1 MSSFLLELL
10 LLASGLALL
19 GMLFH
24 FRHWEQARR
33 REREQLLENY
43 SRASGKIENTERQ
56 LEEQR
61 QREEA
66 LRAQLRDLAEKNA
79 SLAYYRQEEEK
90 RREGFRLEMAQL
102 AQEIL
107 EVKKQSF
114 SQETQKEVGG
124 LVRQLKEEFEHFHRS
139 IFEPEKESRLRL
151 SGHFETFIRQAE
163 RMQSTTES
171 LTQALRGNS
180 KFQGNW
186 GEAQLERLLE
196 EAGLSEENGDFIRQ
210 GIGLRLQ
217 FEDQRSAK
225 PDFLF
230 RLPRNQ
236 WVLIDAKVSLTDYE
250 QMIRAQHEGDEEAYR
265 TSLEQHRLSLRRH
278 IDEIAKY
285 HDLKTGLS
293 ICPFLLMFIPVES
306 AYITA
311 ISSQQQG
318 EGRSLAQYARDRNV
332 IPVYPSTLFL
342 SLKLIQL
349 LWQIERQNRNAQ
361 EIAERGGYLHRK
373 FGELLESLREV
384 GKLFGKLQAQ
394 FSYEMRK
401 IEGDGGLLVDCRKL
415 EKLGIKYQKPLPE
428 EPSLLPE
435 ATEKEPV

>member
-1 MSSFLLELL
+1 MKLSLLGLL
-10 LLASGLALL
+10 LLSSWVTMLGMFFYFRYREWALRRKQEELL
-19 GMLFH
+19 G
-24 FRHWEQARR
+24 
-33 REREQLLENY
+33 NY
-43 SRASGKIENTERQ
+43 SKATGKIENYERQ
-56 LEEQR
+56 IGEQR
-61 QREEA
+61 QREEF
-66 LRAQLRDLAEKNA
+66 LQGQLRDLVERNA
-79 SLAYYRQEEEK
+79 SLAHYQQEEEK
-90 RREGFRLEMAQL
+90 RRESFRLEMAQL

-107 EVKKQSF
+107 EVKKQNF
-114 SQETQKEVGG
+114 SREAQKEIGD
-124 LVRQLKEEFEHFHRS
+124 LVQRLKEEFEHFHRS

-171 LTQALRGNS
+171 LTQALRGNN
-180 KFQGNW
+180 KLQGNW
-186 GEAQLERLLE
+186 GEMQLETLLE

-210 GIGLRLQ
+210 GIGLGLR
-217 FEDQRSAK
+217 FEDQRGAK

-250 QMIRAQHEGDEEAYR
+250 QMILAQNEGDEEAYR
-265 TSLEQHRLSLRRH
+265 RALEQHRLSLRRH

-293 ICPFLLMFIPVES
+293 ICPFLLMFIPMES
-306 AYITA
+306 AYATA

-318 EGRSLAQYARDRNV
+318 EGRSLAQYARERNV

-394 FSYEMRK
+394 FSYEMKK

-415 EKLGIKYQKPLPE
+415 EKLGIKYHKPLPE
-428 EPSLLPE
+428 EASPLSE
-435 ATEKEPV
+435 ETEKELV